1 MFCYM
6 ETSYSRSCH
15 RSQRV
20 HRQIIEMCTL
30 FNVSQASDSDMEL
43 RHQATPDLHEETND
57 TQVAG
62 LSPRAEDEQEASG
75 EVPEHEAQ
83 QDEPQQ
89 DVRARRRQT
98 ENEVSEVEIPNV
110 GRIMVRADA
119 DGYNEEV
126 SVGSQHLVPMPSWF
140 YLFTPAFLL
149 HRHVTSQMM
158 LTPAMQGVIL
168 AIAKARQT
176 FDKEGPEA
184 GLIKV

>member
-1 MFCYM
+1 
-6 ETSYSRSCH
+6 
-15 RSQRV
+15 
-20 HRQIIEMCTL
+20 
-30 FNVSQASDSDMEL
+30 MEL
-43 RHQATPDLHEETND
+43 RNQATPDLREEPND

-89 DVRARRRQT
+89 DAPARRRQT

-126 SVGSQHLVPMPSWF
+126 SVSLSSTNTQLVSFSHSCLSSSLSCHFSDDADSSYAGRHSSHRKSQTDIWQGRPWGWPHQGMIF
-140 YLFTPAFLL
+140 K
-149 HRHVTSQMM
+149 
-158 LTPAMQGVIL
+158 GVITS
-168 AIAKARQT
+168 AKQHNTHAVLL
-176 FDKEGPEA
+176 KYVSSE
-184 GLIKV
+184 